1 MTLAL
6 QGVGY
11 QSSDSTRNQD
21 GDTAEQKTAKPN
33 SHLEQALLAGSEN
46 EYKKALLLENLRDA
60 LLEQAALL
68 RSNVYEEIASK
79 SRELAPRV
87 FGWNTT
93 IPGLSKHQHID
104 ENDYEAMWETLRS
117 LEAHQYQL
125 EDPAVSDQFFAEL
138 QDMLLHQN
146 LKGLLPKKKKPV
158 KRDTP
163 EAPKKS
169 IAQKRLEEDLANKE
183 AELRKIMNTGFQAST
198 IPASTIIPKYHEI
211 MSQQSNKATTVRLAA
226 NLKRKEQLM
235 QSAAAEGKKAPVLGD
250 MLECT
255 FKPAIGHAVP
265 DFQRAQEK
273 FQRILEASRSQ
284 KSTTIPVPFAMST
297 RRSKPQRHAEVQH
310 VPKPAPAKVAFEE
323 PVLVPKSTKSE
334 ILKRE
339 HLQLRLE
346 SEKLV
351 HQLEAEVRSSADEKK
366 RAAAERIRC
375 RLGKSSDGKRLQDRQ
390 EKVKQ
395 KLEYQKSLEK
405 SFQGQMDDMQKRIDA
420 RRCLFEQV
428 QIDAARNQAL
438 SSVKQVLA
446 AAGVEIKDLA

>member
-1 MTLAL
+1 
-6 QGVGY
+6 
-11 QSSDSTRNQD
+11 
-21 GDTAEQKTAKPN
+21 
-33 SHLEQALLAGSEN
+33 
-46 EYKKALLLENLRDA
+46 
-60 LLEQAALL
+60 
-68 RSNVYEEIASK
+68 
-79 SRELAPRV
+79 
-87 FGWNTT
+87 
-93 IPGLSKHQHID
+93 
-104 ENDYEAMWETLRS
+104 
-117 LEAHQYQL
+117 
-125 EDPAVSDQFFAEL
+125 
-138 QDMLLHQN
+138 
-146 LKGLLPKKKKPV
+146 
-158 KRDTP
+158 
-163 EAPKKS
+163 
-169 IAQKRLEEDLANKE
+169 
-183 AELRKIMNTGFQAST
+183 MNTGFQAST

-235 QSAAAEGKKAPVLGD
+235 QSAAAEGK
-250 MLECT
+250 
-255 FKPAIGHAVP
+255 
-265 DFQRAQEK
+265 
-273 FQRILEASRSQ
+273 
-284 KSTTIPVPFAMST
+284 
-297 RRSKPQRHAEVQH
+297 
-310 VPKPAPAKVAFEE
+310 
-323 PVLVPKSTKSE
+323 LVPKSTKSE

-438 SSVKQVLA
+438 SSVRQVLA

>member
-1 MTLAL
+1 MMTLAL

-146 LKGLLPKKKKPV
+146 LKGVQPKY
-158 KRDTP
+158 
-163 EAPKKS
+163 
-169 IAQKRLEEDLANKE
+169 LANFPWLAKRPQLDNGRPLK
-183 AELRKIMNTGFQAST
+183 AR
-198 IPASTIIPKYHEI
+198 PR
-211 MSQQSNKATTVRLAA
+211 QSN
-226 NLKRKEQLM
+226 M
-235 QSAAAEGKKAPVLGD
+235 
-250 MLECT
+250 
-255 FKPAIGHAVP
+255 
-265 DFQRAQEK
+265 
-273 FQRILEASRSQ
+273 
-284 KSTTIPVPFAMST
+284 
-297 RRSKPQRHAEVQH
+297 
-310 VPKPAPAKVAFEE
+310 
-323 PVLVPKSTKSE
+323 
-334 ILKRE
+334 
-339 HLQLRLE
+339 
-346 SEKLV
+346 
-351 HQLEAEVRSSADEKK
+351 
-366 RAAAERIRC
+366 
-375 RLGKSSDGKRLQDRQ
+375 
-390 EKVKQ
+390 
-395 KLEYQKSLEK
+395 
-405 SFQGQMDDMQKRIDA
+405 
-420 RRCLFEQV
+420 
-428 QIDAARNQAL
+428 
-438 SSVKQVLA
+438 
-446 AAGVEIKDLA
+446 